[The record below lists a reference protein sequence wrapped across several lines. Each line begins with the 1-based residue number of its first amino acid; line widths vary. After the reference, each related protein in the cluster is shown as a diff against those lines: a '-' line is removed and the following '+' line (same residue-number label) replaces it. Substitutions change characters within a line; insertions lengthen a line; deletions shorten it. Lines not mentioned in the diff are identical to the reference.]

1 MSQRLPNPGSDNGT
15 WGYVLNGFLGVSLDS
30 GGNLLPAAVSAAGGL
45 LASNNLSDVQSAS
58 VSRTNLGLGSAST
71 QSTSAFL
78 QASNNLSDVSS
89 ASTARGNLS
98 AAQWLAATGLKT
110 SAYSAAAG
118 DFVAVDAS
126 GGSVTVTLPTTPA
139 DKTRIGVKLINVSGS
154 NTVTIAAGGSDVFNK
169 VGGSTSLTL
178 SLLSQGMLLQY
189 ASSAGIWYV
198 QADDLPL
205 AQLDTRYLG
214 AAAAAGGDLTG
225 TYPNPTLSATTNVE
239 SIISANTT
247 VTGKMTTATYDAA
260 NIAQQVLGTSASQT
274 VTNKNLTSGT
284 NTFPTF
290 NQNTTGSA
298 AKWTTARNLAG
309 NSVDGSANVAFANQ
323 FIVQGTADSGLSAA
337 QFLGALS
344 TGIMVVTTTTGVITS
359 VAAPAGTIVGN
370 SDTQTLTN
378 KRITRRVVTVT
389 QSATPAINTDNTD
402 VVSITGLAQAI
413 TSFTMSGTP
422 VDGDLLIIRITDN
435 GTARA
440 ITWGTSFEAS
450 TVALPTTTVISA
462 MLMTG
467 FAWNTVTSKWRCIAV
482 A

>member
-1 MSQRLPNPGSDNGT
+1 MSQRLPVPGSDNGT
-15 WGYVLNGFLGVSLDS
+15 WGYVLNGFLGVALDS

-45 LASNNLSDVQSAS
+45 LS
-58 VSRTNLGLGSAST
+58 
-71 QSTSAFL
+71 
-78 QASNNLSDVSS
+78 SNNLSDVSS
-89 ASTARGNLS
+89 AGTARGNLN
-98 AAQWLAATGLKT
+98 AAQWLVPTSLKT
-110 SAYSAAAG
+110 SAYNAVAG

-154 NTVTIAAGGSDVFNK
+154 YTATVATGGSDVFNK
-169 VGGSTSLTL
+169 TSGATSLSL
-178 SLLSQGMLLQY
+178 SLLSQGVLLQY
-189 ASSAGIWYV
+189 ASSSGIWYV

-205 AQLDTRYLG
+205 AQLDARYLG

-247 VTGKMTTATYDAA
+247 VTGKMTTSTYDAA
-260 NIAQQVLGTSASQT
+260 NIAQQVLGTSASQ
-274 VTNKNLTSGT
+274 VVSNKDLTSGT

-323 FIVQGTADSGLSAA
+323 FIVQGTADSGLSGA

-344 TGIMVVTTTTGVITS
+344 TGVMVVTTTTGVVTS
-359 VAAPAGTIVGN
+359 VAAPAGTIVGT

-378 KRITRRVVTVT
+378 KRFTRRVVTVT

-402 VVSITGLAQAI
+402 VASITGLAQAI

-422 VDGDLLIIRITDN
+422 VDGDMLIIRLTDN

-440 ITWGTSFEAS
+440 IAWGTSFESS
-450 TVALPTTTVISA
+450 TVTLPTTTVIST
-462 MLMTG
+462 MLMVG
-467 FAWNTVTSKWRCIAV
+467 FAWNTATSKWRCIAV